1 MKVSIGISNRH
12 VHLTKEDLNIL
23 FKVDEMEVLKPINQ
37 PDQFASTK
45 KVDIKTDKSIL
56 KGVRVLGPCRDYTQ
70 VEISKTDSFQL
81 GINPPVRE
89 SGDLNNAEIVTIIG
103 EFGEITKSCAII
115 ADRHIHLTKE
125 EKHDMGLD
133 NYESVSVEIGN
144 EKSSILNNV
153 RLKVSEKSYYELHID
168 TDDANANLI
177 KNGDIGEI
185 VLIKK

>member
-23 FKVDEMEVLKPINQ
+23 FKLEAMEVLKPINQ
-37 PDQFASTK
+37 PEQFASTK

-56 KGVRVLGPCRDYTQ
+56 KGVRVLGPCRSYTQ
-70 VEISKTDSFQL
+70 VEISKTDAFQL

-89 SGDLNNAEIVTIIG
+89 SGDLAGAEIVTIVG
-103 EFGEITKSCAII
+103 EFGEITKPCAII

-125 EKHDMGLD
+125 EKENMGLTD
-133 NYESVSVEIGN
+133 YETVSVEIGL
-144 EKSSILNNV
+144 EKSSIINNV
-153 RLKVSEKSYYELHID
+153 RLKISDKSYYEMHID

-177 KNGDIGEI
+177 KNKDIGEI
-185 VLIKK
+185 VVIKK